1 MTNNPSEFDLYA
13 DSYNSL
19 VARALPP
26 GVGSVEKFARVKV
39 WHAVGEAGRRGLD
52 VRSLN
57 VLDAGCGTGTADSI
71 LKTCSPQITGLDVS
85 RKSLEIAS
93 ANNPEL
99 TYVHYDG
106 SHFPFPDN
114 HFDLCFAMCV
124 IHHIPEPGRNP
135 FFREVFRVVRPGG
148 LAVIFEHNPSNPAT
162 RYVVSKCP
170 LDQHASLVPE
180 RLCRRLLLGAGF
192 RDAAST
198 FFLFAPL
205 EWVAW
210 LRFER
215 RFLSRIPLGAQYLC
229 SAVKMP

>member
-1 MTNNPSEFDLYA
+1 MTNKSSEFDLYA
-13 DSYNSL
+13 ERYRSL

-26 GVGSVEKFARVKV
+26 GAGSVEKFARVKV
-39 WHAVGEAGRRGLD
+39 WHAIGEASRRHLD
-52 VRSLN
+52 MRSLN

-71 LKTCSPQITGLDVS
+71 LKVCTPRITGLDMS
-85 RKSLEIAS
+85 RKSLKIAS

-106 SHFPFPDN
+106 SRFPFPDD

-135 FFREVFRVVRPGG
+135 FLREVFRVVRPGG

-162 RYVVSKCP
+162 RYVVSKCQ

-180 RLCRRLLLGAGF
+180 RLCRRLLMAAGF
-192 RDAAST
+192 RDVAST
-198 FFLFAPL
+198 FYLFAPL
-205 EWVAW
+205 EWVSW

-215 RFLSRIPLGAQYLC
+215 RFLSRVPLGAQYMC
-229 SAVKMP
+229 SAVKIA